1 MSKTMRGHRGSRHF
15 TNNATRPQAV
25 AGTAAAVAAMLTLLA
40 ACGGSSS
47 PASSS
52 SGSPASAPSNTSAA
66 AASSPSAAA
75 TQAAGGSMGCLAGTW
90 TTSDINVPQI
100 KLSGGQ
106 GGTLTISG
114 TGAFDINYA
123 AIKPMTFDDNG
134 LKGSMQYGGQAT
146 GQLKLNGSKLSGVT
160 QSSTFKVR
168 SQINGHSFSLPLPKV
183 RPGTTAP
190 WIGYTC
196 SGNTLTLIDPPPG
209 GSMTLTRTG

>member
-1 MSKTMRGHRGSRHF
+1 MSKTMRGHRGARNF
-15 TNNATRPQAV
+15 TSNGIRPQAV
-25 AGTAAAVAAMLTLLA
+25 AGTAAAAAALLTLLA

-52 SGSPASAPSNTSAA
+52 SGSPASAPSNTAA
-66 AASSPSAAA
+66 AASSPSAVA

-90 TTSDINVPQI
+90 TTSNISAPEI

-114 TGAFDINYA
+114 TGAFDIDYA
-123 AIKPMTFDDNG
+123 DIKPMTFEDNG
-134 LKGSMQYGGQAT
+134 LKGSMQYRGQAT
-146 GQLKLNGSKLSGVT
+146 GQLKLDGSKLSGVT
-160 QSSTFKVR
+160 QSSTFKVT

-196 SGNTLTLIDPPPG
+196 TGNTLTLIDPPPG
-209 GSMTLTRTG
+209 GSMTLTRAG